1 MRQFSSSCCGRA
13 NGAGG
18 GRGRLSR
25 VEQCEVVG
33 AFLCCL
39 PGGGAQRGTQL
50 TTSFFEEIGSWDIS
64 PKQLAAATLLQESA
78 NLQCVC
84 LAREKKSSRCY
95 R

>member
-64 PKQLAAATLLQESA
+64 PKQLAAATLLQE
-78 NLQCVC
+78 
-84 LAREKKSSRCY
+84 
-95 R
+95 